1 MVEVAS
7 IRLNGDHV
15 TQLGRFGDI
24 VEPQAA
30 AQETSQKEGNKL
42 QNATESELDVLG
54 RTADQ
59 RDSFWNEHWARCRQI
74 IHMHIHG

>member
-1 MVEVAS
+1 ME
-7 IRLNGDHV
+7 IMLHNW
-15 TQLGRFGDI
+15 GRDGDI

-59 RDSFWNEHWARCRQI
+59 RDSFWNEH
-74 IHMHIHG
+74 